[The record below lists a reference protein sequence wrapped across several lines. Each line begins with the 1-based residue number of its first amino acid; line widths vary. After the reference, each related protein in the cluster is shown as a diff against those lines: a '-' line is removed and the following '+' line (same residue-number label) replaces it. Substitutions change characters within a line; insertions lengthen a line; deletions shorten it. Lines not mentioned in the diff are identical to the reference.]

1 MYVRC
6 AYFVGTVAP
15 EHKAEFD
22 RVYEEKAMP
31 IIATFPK
38 IRSARLLRG
47 DWHETAK
54 GAPPVYQVIE
64 LTFDSKEDLEA
75 ALASEPRAA
84 NLKMLKE
91 AGVEQYLDG
100 SIYHINYSVPARA

>member
-6 AYFVGTVAP
+6 AYFVGTVAA
-15 EHKAEFD
+15 EHQAEFD
-22 RVYEEKAMP
+22 RVYKEQAMP
-31 IIATFPK
+31 LIARFPK

-47 DWHETAK
+47 DWHED

-64 LTFDSKEDLEA
+64 LTFDSKADLEA
-75 ALASEPRAA
+75 ALASDARHA

-91 AGVEQYLDG
+91 SGVEDYLDG
-100 SIYHINYSVPARA
+100 KIYHINYAVPAHR

>member
-15 EHKAEFD
+15 EHQAEFN
-22 RVYEEKAMP
+22 RVYEERAMP
-31 IIATFPK
+31 IIATFPR

-47 DWHETAK
+47 DWHEA

-64 LTFDSKEDLEA
+64 LTFDSKQDLEA
-75 ALASEPRAA
+75 ALASDARAA

-91 AGVEQYLDG
+91 SGVEKYLNG
-100 SIYHINYSVPARA
+100 AIYHINYAVPART